1 MIAHGDAA
9 LGAMKTFER
18 GKIGFYNF
26 AIDVVPECDCFPW
39 AGMAICPD
47 VGIFAGKDMI
57 AVEMATL
64 DAIDAAPIIPGSV
77 AAEKG
82 VKPGDDKFK
91 IVNGFSPRITMTAG
105 EKIGSGTMQY
115 KLIKYEP
122 PLSPE
127 HAAKWQVR
135 TKPVTLTLRKVFAH
149 HDLATEV
156 MPFKRVPFDK
166 EWVWNNWKKLDPTQ

>member
-1 MIAHGDAA
+1 MIA
-9 LGAMKTFER
+9 
-18 GKIGFYNF
+18 
-26 AIDVVPECDCFPW
+26 C
-39 AGMAICPD
+39 
-47 VGIFAGKDMI
+47 
-57 AVEMATL
+57 EMATL

-82 VKPGDDKFK
+82 VKQGQDKFK

-122 PLSPE
+122 PLTPE

-135 TKPVTLTLRKVFAH
+135 TKPTTLTLRKVFQH

-156 MPFKRVPFDK
+156 MPFKRIPFDK
-166 EWVWNNWKKLDPTQ
+166 QWVWENWKKLDPTQ